1 MVQLVGGGRLLGGG
15 NTEIYIFNGLIS
27 FWREKWRAVKLLELN
42 SSSDSESPEC
52 CIASGD
58 CQLSAIFTPFVILFV
73 WEQTAYPLIR
83 FTTNAEEEFTENTK
97 TCTVRLVGFYWDLF
111 QDRRHY
117 FTSFLL
123 WKLPSR
129 LNLIFFSLVKEVC
142 LISAAACDL
151 LEWQKC
157 QAWAHWL
164 SFVGRQGWTGSRCSL
179 SGLRWVGGAG
189 LQPLAPSSPV
199 PQHSWHFQ
207 EPRLLTLWQ
216 NIYLKILKNQLPNE
230 YCFAVKGN
238 KTYQQQT

>member
-129 LNLIFFSLVKEVC
+129 LNLIFFFPGE
-142 LISAAACDL
+142 
-151 LEWQKC
+151 
-157 QAWAHWL
+157 
-164 SFVGRQGWTGSRCSL
+164 RSL
-179 SGLRWVGGAG
+179 SYICSRLWSLGVAEVSGMGS
-189 LQPLAPSSPV
+189 LAE
-199 PQHSWHFQ
+199 F
-207 EPRLLTLWQ
+207 
-216 NIYLKILKNQLPNE
+216 
-230 YCFAVKGN
+230 CG
-238 KTYQQQT
+238 